1 MTTEKHAA
9 LDAVMTFLD
18 SYAKRDVEGC
28 MEAITDSRPVL
39 IFGTNDNEV
48 FSTLDDL
55 RAAFTRDFANMS
67 DIHWG
72 KERHAHVEAAETL
85 ASVIIE
91 LSISFQSEGE
101 EVDTLFR
108 YALTLG
114 KEGGQWKIC
123 AGMASV
129 PFASGTYSFA
139 E

>member
-1 MTTEKHAA
+1 MTTEKHTA
-9 LDAVMTFLD
+9 LEAVRSFLG

-28 MEAITDSRPVL
+28 MAAISASRPVF

-55 RAAFTRDFANMS
+55 RTAFTRDFATMS
-67 DIHWG
+67 NIRWG
-72 KERHAHVEAAETL
+72 KERHVHVEAAETL

-108 YALTLG
+108 YALTLN
-114 KEGGQWKIC
+114 KEGGQWEIC
-123 AGMASV
+123 SGMASV
-129 PFASGTYSFA
+129 PFASGTYTFA
-139 E
+139 Q